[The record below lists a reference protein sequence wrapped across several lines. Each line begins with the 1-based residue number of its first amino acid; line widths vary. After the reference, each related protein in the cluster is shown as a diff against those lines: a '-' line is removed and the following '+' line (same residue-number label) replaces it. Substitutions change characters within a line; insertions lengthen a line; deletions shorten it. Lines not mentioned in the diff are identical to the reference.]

1 MRKYNNKFRIES
13 TRLQKWDY
21 RNAGVYYITIC
32 TQNREYYFG
41 EILNDK
47 MQLSS
52 VGVIANTLWYEIIN
66 HSNNVALDEF
76 VVMPNHI
83 HGILI
88 LDNDKNDI
96 GGIDEDIDD
105 DCRDVAYRDVAY
117 RDVAC
122 NVSTGITEMT
132 LGEKNEFMSTIS
144 PKSGSVGRIIGSY
157 KSAVTKYAHK
167 LGFDFAWQS
176 RFYEHIIRNQK
187 SLQKIQD
194 YIINNPKNWEN
205 DKLNNRL

>member
-1 MRKYNNKFRIES
+1 MGKYNNKFRIES
-13 TRLQKWDY
+13 TRLQEWDY

-41 EILNDK
+41 EIFNDK
-47 MQLSS
+47 IQLSS
-52 VGVIANTLWYEIIN
+52 VGIIANILWYETIN
-66 HSNNVALDEF
+66 HFNNVALDEF

-88 LDNDKNDI
+88 LNNDKNDI

-105 DCRDVAYRDVAY
+105 DCRDVA
-117 RDVAC
+117 C
-122 NVSTGITEMT
+122 NISTETTEMA
-132 LGEKNEFMSTIS
+132 LGEKNEFMSKIS

-176 RFYEHIIRNQK
+176 RFYEHIIRNEK